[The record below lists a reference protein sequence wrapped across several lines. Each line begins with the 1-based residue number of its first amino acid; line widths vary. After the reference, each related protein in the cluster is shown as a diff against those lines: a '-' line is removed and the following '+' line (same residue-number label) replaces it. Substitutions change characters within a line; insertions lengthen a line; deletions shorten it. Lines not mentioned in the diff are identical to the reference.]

1 MTHDSVDVVLALVWE
16 DADQDEDEF
25 LNSKELCQFIK
36 NFIWDT
42 QRVLLKNGS
51 NLQDFLLSKL
61 NAQFIT
67 DDRKRIQELEELLKK
82 FRQDPQDSL
91 DKVREIFGI
100 ADKNSFSKKAFMRG
114 PRYMTPIFGQS
125 RRFSTLMSGAAHDE
139 DGSDELLSAD
149 DLNRMS
155 RKVGMEQRKSRSVAR
170 QPDSITSL
178 DSHRGK
184 GKKLID
190 NRPNAKKKKKR
201 RRGQKHFPEADLGG
215 KYEFVKYLGHGSYGH
230 VCEAKR
236 LSDGER
242 VALKKVDKIFGNIID
257 AKRFLREIRVL
268 RTLRD
273 HEAIVDLLDILP
285 PEEPSTFNCLY
296 LVFEFVDTDL
306 HHLIGTEQFFSA
318 LHCQYMLYQ
327 ILLALKYMHTGKL
340 VHRDLKPANIL
351 INEDCSVKLCDFGLA
366 RGYLE
371 NVDKPHPHTHI
382 LVENKEDKANESKMK
397 LNRDLTRH
405 IVTRWYRAPEVILIT
420 QDREYLPRI
429 DMWSIGCIMSE
440 LLQMQKENVP
450 DAAKRE
456 PLFPG
461 KSCFPLSAKDP
472 FAYQD
477 RMDQLNVIFEVIGTP
492 SKETI
497 KECCNEQC
505 QRYLLSLPKREKAS
519 LKSKF
524 PGTSEAG
531 LDLLQTL
538 LNFDYRKR
546 YTAEEALAHPYF
558 NDVRDNDA
566 EIRHENVNFDFED
579 IKLEMKTLRELIV
592 DEVLLYNPEML
603 RAASTYTI
611 DS

>member
-16 DADQDEDEF
+16 DADEDEDDR

-36 NFIWDT
+36 NYIWETHRSLQVNTNSSLVAFLDDK
-42 QRVLLKNGS
+42 LK
-51 NLQDFLLSKL
+51 
-61 NAQFIT
+61 AQFG
-67 DDRKRIQELEELLKK
+67 DNDRGNVEDLEKLLKK

-91 DKVREIFGI
+91 DFVRHIFNVP
-100 ADKNSFSKKAFMRG
+100 DKNSFTKEKFMRG
-114 PRYMTPIFGQS
+114 PRYMTPILGQS
-125 RRFSTLMSGAAHDE
+125 KKFSYLMSGGGDASEEE
-139 DGSDELLSAD
+139 DVLSAA
-149 DLNRMS
+149 DLERMAES
-155 RKVGMEQRKSRSVAR
+155 VRSDGPRKSRSVAR
-170 QPDSITSL
+170 QPDSMRSVN
-178 DSHRGK
+178 SHRGA
-184 GKKLID
+184 KKLID
-190 NRPNAKKKKKR
+190 KRKDSGKRKKR
-201 RRGQKHFPEADLGG
+201 RRGQKHFPEADLLG

-230 VCEAKR
+230 VCEAKS
-236 LSDGER
+236 LKDGSR

-257 AKRFLREIRVL
+257 AKRFLREITCL

-285 PEEPSTFNCLY
+285 PEDPSTFNCLY

-306 HHLIGTEQFFSA
+306 HHLIGTEQFFSG
-318 LHCQYMLYQ
+318 LHCQYMIYQ
-327 ILLALKYMHTGKL
+327 VLLALKYMHTGSL

-366 RGYLE
+366 RGFQE
-371 NVDKPHPHTHI
+371 NESKPHPHTHI
-382 LVENKEDKANESKMK
+382 LVENEEDKTNEAKMK

-420 QDREYLPRI
+420 QDRKYLPAI

-440 LLQMQKENVP
+440 LLQMQRENVP

-505 QRYLLSLPKREKAS
+505 QRYLLSLPKKQKIDLAT
-519 LKSKF
+519 KF
-524 PGTSEAG
+524 PGTSKEG
-531 LDLLQTL
+531 LDLITNL
-538 LNFDYRKR
+538 LAFDYRKR
-546 YTAEEALAHPYF
+546 YTAEEALQHPYF
-558 NDVRDNDA
+558 NDVRDADA
-566 EIRHENVNFDFED
+566 EIRHASVIYDFED
-579 IKLEMKTLRELIV
+579 VSVDMQTLRELIM
-592 DEVLLYNPEML
+592 DEVLRYNPSYQ
-603 RAASTYTI
+603 RSGATYKI
-611 DS
+611 DA